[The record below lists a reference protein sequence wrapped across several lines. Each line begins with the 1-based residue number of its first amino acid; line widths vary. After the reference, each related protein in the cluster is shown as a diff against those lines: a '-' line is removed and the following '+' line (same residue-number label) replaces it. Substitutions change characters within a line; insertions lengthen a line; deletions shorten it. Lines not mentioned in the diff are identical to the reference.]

1 MDSASALAPLR
12 AKNFRSYFLANTV
25 NTAGSTMAPV
35 ALAFAVLHVS
45 NSPTALGAVLA
56 ANTIPMVAFLLFG
69 GVLADRLPRVLI
81 VRLGNVACALTQG
94 AAAWLVITD
103 RADLWMLIVLE
114 ALNGAVAAVLFP
126 ALQGM
131 LPQLVPR
138 EDLKNANVLQSLARG
153 ALRVIGPSIS
163 ALLVVGVGA
172 GWALAADAVTWLAA
186 GALLLMVQLPPPDG
200 RTGRTSALS
209 ELREGW
215 TLFRTT
221 KWLWVVVLA
230 FGFMNAIHTGAWF
243 TVGPAYAK
251 QTIGAQGWGLLLSA
265 ESVGLLVMSAIMLRR
280 TFRRPLL
287 AGMLGIALFGIPIL
301 LYGAAP
307 HVGLLVVACFVG
319 GAGIEIF
326 SLGWTLAMQEN
337 IEERMLS
344 RAYSYDA
351 LGSFVAMPVGQFAY
365 GPLASTFGYHD
376 VLVVSGVGYAA
387 IALAT
392 LGSSSVRNLRR
403 AT

>member
-1 MDSASALAPLR
+1 
-12 AKNFRSYFLANTV
+12 
-25 NTAGSTMAPV
+25 
-35 ALAFAVLHVS
+35 
-45 NSPTALGAVLA
+45 
-56 ANTIPMVAFLLFG
+56 
-69 GVLADRLPRVLI
+69 
-81 VRLGNVACALTQG
+81 
-94 AAAWLVITD
+94 
-103 RADLWMLIVLE
+103 MLIVLE

-280 TFRRPLL
+280 TFRRPPTAARRDARDRVVRHPDPVVRRRSARRPARGRLL
-287 AGMLGIALFGIPIL
+287 RRRCRNRDLQPGLDAG
-301 LYGAAP
+301 
-307 HVGLLVVACFVG
+307 H
-319 GAGIEIF
+319 AGEH
-326 SLGWTLAMQEN
+326 
-337 IEERMLS
+337 R
-344 RAYSYDA
+344 RADA
-351 LGSFVAMPVGQFAY
+351 LAR
-365 GPLASTFGYHD
+365 L
-376 VLVVSGVGYAA
+376 L
-387 IALAT
+387 L
-392 LGSSSVRNLRR
+392 
-403 AT
+403 